1 MQKFHLIFWCG
12 NFVETHSFVK
22 HCRNRTSPQ
31 DFYTVNKTVNKQ
43 KIVNK
48 TTCRKSSTTF
58 CLLIGQLSN
67 FYDYFLRPSRFPD
80 LDCLKYFWSTL
91 NSLNLSFQR
100 FFSVSKL
107 NKIISDQKSIMQ
119 NFYMDSIKLDFKM
132 NRIWILKVFSFPAKI
147 KLLII

>member
-91 NSLNLSFQR
+91 NSLNLIFQR

-107 NKIISDQKSIMQ
+107 NKIISDQRVSC
-119 NFYMDSIKLDFKM
+119 
-132 NRIWILKVFSFPAKI
+132 RIFTWTQSNLTLKWIEFEF
-147 KLLII
+147 